1 VTTDEAKRACVLF
14 RRITLK
20 FLPQRAEFLSMSQE
34 SSPTAVKTAPSPTIV
49 IAGVFI
55 YAAVVCLVF
64 GFLAFR

>member
-1 VTTDEAKRACVLF
+1 
-14 RRITLK
+14 
-20 FLPQRAEFLSMSQE
+20 MSQE